1 MDYHPG
7 ASAPFPL
14 DEGQLRS
21 ILATENGRKLLLLLQ
36 KTDPAAL
43 RDAAKAAKAG
53 DYVAVQ
59 RILGPFLQS
68 PEANAL
74 FGAGRKPWTICNLRS
89 SSCSPIRSSSRS
101 WPRWRQRSGCIR
113 PKAARRPS
121 RRRNRRNR
129 KIKSGQMRRRGRKG
143 QGRPC
148 PRATGGKSC

>member
-68 PEANAL
+68 LVCIAV
-74 FGAGRKPWTICNLRS
+74 FG
-89 SSCSPIRSSSRS
+89 
-101 WPRWRQRSGCIR
+101 
-113 PKAARRPS
+113 
-121 RRRNRRNR
+121 
-129 KIKSGQMRRRGRKG
+129 
-143 QGRPC
+143 GRP
-148 PRATGGKSC
+148 

>member
-21 ILATENGRKLLLLLQ
+21 ILATENGRKPLLLLQ

-59 RILGPFLQS
+59 RILGPVLQS

-74 FGAGRKPWTICNLRS
+74 FG
-89 SSCSPIRSSSRS
+89 
-101 WPRWRQRSGCIR
+101 
-113 PKAARRPS
+113 
-121 RRRNRRNR
+121 
-129 KIKSGQMRRRGRKG
+129 
-143 QGRPC
+143 GRP
-148 PRATGGKSC
+148 